1 MGCYAK
7 AFFLI
12 KKKFFLAKSLG
23 ILVPQ
28 PGMGSVPPAV
38 ETQSCNDT
46 PVEEVP
52 AAAFFNVRCGSCP
65 SISLS
70 LVLY

>member
-7 AFFLI
+7 ALLKIF
-12 KKKFFLAKSLG
+12 FFLARSLG

-28 PGMGSVPPAV
+28 PGMGLVPPAV
-38 ETQSCNDT
+38 EAQSFNDT

-52 AAAFFNVRCGSCP
+52 AAAFFNV
-65 SISLS
+65 
-70 LVLY
+70 